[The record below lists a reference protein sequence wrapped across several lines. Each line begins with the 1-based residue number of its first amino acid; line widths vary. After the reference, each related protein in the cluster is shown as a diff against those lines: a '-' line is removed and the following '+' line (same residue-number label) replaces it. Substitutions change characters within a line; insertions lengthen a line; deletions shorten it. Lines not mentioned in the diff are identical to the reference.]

1 MNKETVAVI
10 IPAFNESAT
19 IGAVVRVAVL
29 SPLVD
34 EVIVVSD
41 GSTDET
47 ARIAK
52 EAGAKTIDLKQNIG
66 KGGAMRKGLEQ
77 TQASVIVFLDADLI
91 GFTGEHL
98 AKLIRPVLDR
108 ACVMQ
113 VGIRDRGPFWTTC
126 AHYLP
131 LISGERAVRREIL
144 EQIPERFYQGFMI
157 EAAFNYYCR
166 TRRLKRGL
174 VDLKGLSIR
183 RKYQKVGWPKA
194 VVQYSLMTAQIIWA
208 ILQVRFAKFI
218 GTF

>member
-19 IGAVVRVAVL
+19 IGTVVRVAVL
-29 SPLVD
+29 SSLVD

-113 VGIRDRGPFWTTC
+113 VGIRDRGPFWTAC

>member
-1 MNKETVAVI
+1 MNKDTVAVI

-19 IGAVVRVAVL
+19 IGTVVQIAVS
-29 SPLVD
+29 SPFVD

-47 ARIAK
+47 VRMAK
-52 EAGAKTIDLKQNIG
+52 EAGATTIDLKQNIG
-66 KGGAMRKGLEQ
+66 KGGAMRKGFEH
-77 TQASVIVFLDADLI
+77 TQAPVIVFLDADLI
-91 GFTGEHL
+91 GLTSEHL
-98 AKLIRPVLDR
+98 AKLVHPVLDQT
-108 ACVMQ
+108 VMMQ
-113 VGIRDRGPFWTTC
+113 VGIRDRGVFWTAL
-126 AHYLP
+126 AHYFP
-131 LISGERAVRREIL
+131 IISGERALRREIL

-166 TRRLKRGL
+166 TRKLKRGL

>member
-10 IPAFNESAT
+10 IPAFNESTT
-19 IGAVVRVAVL
+19 IGTVVRVATA
-29 SPLVD
+29 SSLVD

-47 ARIAK
+47 VRIAK
-52 EAGAKTIDLKQNIG
+52 EARARTIDLKQNIG
-66 KGGAMRKGLEQ
+66 KGGAMQKGFEQ

-91 GFTGEHL
+91 GFTKDHL
-98 AKLIRPVLDR
+98 EKLIRPVLDQTSM
-108 ACVMQ
+108 MQ
-113 VGIRDRGPFWTTC
+113 VGIRDRGVFWTAF
-126 AHYLP
+126 AHHLP
-131 LISGERAVRREIL
+131 IISGERALRREIL
-144 EQIPERFYQGFMI
+144 EHIPKRFYKGFMI
-157 EAAFNYYCR
+157 EEAFNYYCR

-174 VDLKGLSIR
+174 VDLNGLSIR

-194 VVQYSLMTAQIIWA
+194 VVQYILMTAQIIWA